1 MNDAKNEYIEKTK
14 EKLDLLEARLVE
26 LESSAKQKKGDVQQE
41 LKEKLDAI
49 RASKLKM
56 ERRLVDMRLASKP
69 AWEDVKQ
76 GAEEAWEKLAYA
88 VDKAAERFQSDTVGT
103 SGRP

>member
-1 MNDAKNEYIEKTK
+1 MNDAKNEYIAKTK
-14 EKLDLLEARLVE
+14 KNLDLLEARLVE
-26 LESSAKQKKGDVQQE
+26 LETSVKQKRGAVQQE

-49 RASKLKM
+49 RASKIKM

-69 AWEDVKQ
+69 AWEDIKQ
-76 GAEEAWEKLAYA
+76 GAEEAWDQLERA
-88 VDKAAERFQSDTVGT
+88 VDKAAERFQSDAAGT

>member
-1 MNDAKNEYIEKTK
+1 MNDEKNEYIAKTK
-14 EKLDLLEARLVE
+14 KKLDLLEARLVE
-26 LESSAKQKKGDVQQE
+26 LETSAKQKKADVQQE

-69 AWEDVKQ
+69 AWKDVKQ
-76 GAEEAWEKLAYA
+76 GAEEAWDKLAHA
-88 VDKAAERFQSDTVGT
+88 VDKAAERFQSDAAGT